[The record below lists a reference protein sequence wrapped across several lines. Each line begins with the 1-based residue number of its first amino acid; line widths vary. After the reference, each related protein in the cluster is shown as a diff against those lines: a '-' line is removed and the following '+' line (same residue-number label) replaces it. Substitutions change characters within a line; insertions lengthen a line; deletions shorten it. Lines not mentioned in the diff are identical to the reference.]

1 MVKFSVFPSSQ
12 KKGNPQKSI
21 EAYKEIAFRMLSSGK
36 SEAEVAAYLKSQ
48 GLPYE
53 SIDKIINSIIKTAT
67 TSGKENNPV
76 LPKPLPQPSPQP
88 SLPEIQPKIPQ
99 QDLGQNADI
108 SSILDNL
115 LEKIVVE
122 MEEIVDLVI
131 EKKYGNLKKDL
142 KELKDLKQNI
152 EEIENS
158 INSKVDEVKED
169 INKKIEEINKSLEE
183 INKKIEDLEPKVNAL
198 ENAFKDNIP
207 NIIDDLRK
215 IEKIVENK
223 YEGEEKPVLSVRKE
237 VEKKGEEENE
247 TKEEEKDE
255 KFPEFKI
262 NDLIG

>member
-12 KKGNPQKSI
+12 KKGSPQKSI

-53 SIDKIINSIIKTAT
+53 SIDKIITSIIKTAT
-67 TSGKENNPV
+67 TSEKDNDFV
-76 LPKPLPQPSPQP
+76 TLPKPLPQPSPQP
-88 SLPEIQPKIPQ
+88 SLPKIQPRIPQ
-99 QDLGQNADI
+99 NFNQNTDI
-108 SSILDNL
+108 SSILDKL

-122 MEEIVDLVI
+122 IEEIVDLVI

-142 KELKDLKQNI
+142 KELKNLKQNI
-152 EEIENS
+152 EEIENN
-158 INSKVDEVKED
+158 INSKVEEIKED
-169 INKKIEEINKSLEE
+169 IEKKVEEINKNLEE
-183 INKKIEDLEPKVNAL
+183 INKKIEDLEPKINAL

-215 IEKIVENK
+215 IEKIVENR
-223 YEGEEKPVLSVRKE
+223 YEGEDKPVLSMRKQE
-237 VEKKGEEENE
+237 ETTEEKDMEEE
-247 TKEEEKDE
+247 KEEEL
-255 KFPEFKI
+255 PEFKI